1 MNPEISHKQL
11 RETRNSKKFLE
22 LVAEFSQRRKL
33 AKALLISAFP
43 AVPIIWCCF
52 R

>member
-11 RETRNSKKFLE
+11 RETRNSKKFPE

-33 AKALLISAFP
+33 AKKLFMSAF
-43 AVPIIWCCF
+43 AVVPII
-52 R
+52 